1 MKVCIFEDDKID
13 QLYPLTFLR
22 PVFELRCG
30 ATKLWEKIARFYG
43 KCETIYRMR
52 GELVPVFGKRFAGAN
67 SAAEGPL
74 NDDVLFINGRML
86 VLEGKAPPLSGDEEI
101 GMKGDSIV
109 FARLK
114 KEKVSKAGPDI
125 CGFLASMK
133 QAVPAKETD
142 IPVISFP
149 WDLVNNNPKAIED
162 DFMVSGG
169 KSVKGE
175 IHKLACVYGDEN
187 RIQVAAG
194 AKVHPFVVLDTTR
207 GPVILDEGS
216 EILPFSRVE
225 GPAYLGKNSQILGA
239 SRIREGT
246 SIGPVCRVGGEVEE
260 TIIHAYSNKYH
271 DGFLG
276 HAYVC
281 EWVNLGALTTNSD
294 LKNDYSSVSVHIKN
308 TTMDSGSTKVG
319 SFIGDHT
326 KTSIGTFLNT
336 GTVIGIMCNVVG
348 SGGVAPKYI
357 PSFCWFLNNSFS
369 KGYGFRMQTETA
381 RAAMSRRGVSLTEED
396 IALLKYVH
404 ELTKDDREEAVRKS
418 RML

>member
-1 MKVCIFEDDKID
+1 MKICVFEDDKID

-43 KCETIYRMR
+43 KCEIIYRMR
-52 GELVPVFGKRFAGAN
+52 EELVPVFGKRFAGAN
-67 SAAEGPL
+67 NEGAI
-74 NDDVLFINGRML
+74 NDDILFINGRML
-86 VLEGKAPPLSGDEEI
+86 VLEGKAPPLTGEEEI
-101 GMKGDSIV
+101 GIKSDSVV

-114 KEKVSKAGPDI
+114 KEKASKAAGNI
-125 CGFLASMK
+125 WIFLESIK
-133 QAVPAKETD
+133 HAVPAKETD

-149 WDLVNNNPKAIED
+149 WDLVNYNPKAIED
-162 DFMVSGG
+162 DFMASGG
-169 KSVKGE
+169 GSVKGE

-187 RIQVAAG
+187 RIRVAPG

-207 GPVILDEGS
+207 GPIILDESS
-216 EILPFSRVE
+216 EIFPFSRIE
-225 GPAYLGKNSQILGA
+225 GPMYLGRNSQIMGA

-294 LKNDYSSVSVHIKN
+294 LKNDYSSVSVHVKN
-308 TTMDSGSTKVG
+308 TAVDSGSTKVG

-326 KTSIGTFLNT
+326 KTSIGTLLNT

-357 PSFCWFLNNSFS
+357 PSYCWFLNNAFS

-381 RAAMSRRGVSLTEED
+381 RAAMSRRGVSLAEED
-396 IALLKYVH
+396 IALLKHVH
-404 ELTKDDREEAVRKS
+404 EITKDDREEAVRKS
-418 RML
+418 RMH